1 LLPPDY
7 QRNELVLTRF
17 KSSIMNFT
25 ASVIAEF
32 LKGRVEGNPEATV
45 HDVSKI
51 EEGKAGTLS
60 FLANPK
66 YEKYIYN
73 TASSIVIVNEDFSP
87 QKSITATLIRVPNA
101 YESFAALLRLYE
113 QSKPK
118 KSGIHKL
125 ASIAESAKLGKD
137 TYVGEFAVVSENVT
151 LGKGV
156 QLYPQVY
163 VGDGVQIGEG
173 SILHPGVK
181 VYEGCVIGAQC
192 VIHAGAIIGGDG
204 FGFAANQ
211 ENNYEKVPQLGK
223 VILEDYVE
231 IGANTTVDRSTMGA
245 TILRKGVKLDN
256 LIMIGHNVEVGE
268 NTVIAAQSGISGSSK
283 VGKNCMFGGQVG
295 LIGHIT
301 IANGVKIAAQSGI
314 TKDIKEEGIVIQ
326 GSPAFEFGP
335 YQRCYAVFRNLPKL
349 LNQVNELE
357 KKTGHL

>member
-1 LLPPDY
+1 
-7 QRNELVLTRF
+7 
-17 KSSIMNFT
+17 MNFT

-32 LKGRVEGNPEATV
+32 LKGSVEGDPEASV
-45 HDVSKI
+45 NDISKI

-66 YEKYIYN
+66 YEKYIYK
-73 TASSIVIVNEDFSP
+73 TESTIVIVNEDFSP
-87 QKSITATLIRVPNA
+87 QKSISATLIRVQNA
-101 YESFAALLRLYE
+101 YESFAAALRLYE

-118 KSGIHKL
+118 KTGISKL
-125 ASIAESAKLGKD
+125 AGIAGSVSMGKNV
-137 TYVGEFAVVSENVT
+137 YVGEFTVVSENVT
-151 LGKGV
+151 LGDNV

-163 VGDGVQIGEG
+163 VGDNVKIGEG
-173 SILHPGVK
+173 TILHPGVK
-181 VYEGCVIGAQC
+181 VYAGCVIGANC

-204 FGFAANQ
+204 FGFAPSQ
-211 ENNYEKVPQLGK
+211 ENNYEKIPQVGK
-223 VILEDYVE
+223 VIIEDHVE
-231 IGANTTVDRSTMGA
+231 VGANTTVDRATLGA

-256 LIMIGHNVEVGE
+256 LIMIGHNVEVDE

-301 IANGVKIAAQSGI
+301 IASGVKIAAQSGI

-326 GSPAFEFGP
+326 GSPAFKFGP
-335 YQRCYAVFRNLPKL
+335 YQRSYSVFRNLPKL

-357 KKTGHL
+357 KKTENL

>member
-1 LLPPDY
+1 
-7 QRNELVLTRF
+7 
-17 KSSIMNFT
+17 MNFT

-32 LKGRVEGNPEATV
+32 LKGTVEGDPGAIVN
-45 HDVSKI
+45 DVSKI

-73 TASSIVIVNEDFSP
+73 TASTIVIVSEDFNP
-87 QKSITATLIRVPNA
+87 QKKVPATLIRVPNA
-101 YESFAALLRLYE
+101 YESFAALLRMYE
-113 QSKPK
+113 QNKPR
-118 KSGIHKL
+118 KSGISKMASL
-125 ASIAESAKLGKD
+125 ADSAKLGKD
-137 TYVGEFAVVSENVT
+137 LYVGEYTVVSENVK
-151 LGKGV
+151 LGDGV

-163 VGDGVQIGEG
+163 VGDGVSIGEG
-173 SILHPGVK
+173 SVLHPGVK
-181 VYEGCVIGAQC
+181 VYEGCVIGANC

-204 FGFAANQ
+204 FGFAPSQA
-211 ENNYEKVPQLGK
+211 NNYEKVPQLGK
-223 VILEDYVE
+223 VILEDHVE

-283 VGKNCMFGGQVG
+283 LGRNCMLGGQVG

-314 TKDIKEEGIVIQ
+314 TKDIKEEGSVVQ

-335 YQRCYAVFRNLPKL
+335 YQRSMAIFRNLPKL
-349 LNQVNELE
+349 LNQVNEME
-357 KKTGHL
+357 KRTSHL